1 MPAAKVADSHNAY
14 KGIIMKFFI
23 SLVAS
28 LLFFSLPQISM
39 GDVYTWVD
47 KQGVKHFS
55 NEPPPEGVKVL
66 STTEE
71 VPVNEAKD
79 RAREKKD
86 SQALKEL
93 EQEAAEDGAKSTTA
107 ENPKPETAPTD
118 KVVVTQGDDD
128 AFHEDRIKKR
138 VKKDHRIDPS
148 PEKKAEGGE
157 GGRGP
162 VSAGPKK

>member
-1 MPAAKVADSHNAY
+1 MPAAKVADSHNAF

-79 RAREKKD
+79 RAREEKD

-93 EQEAAEDGAKSTTA
+93 EKEAAEDGAKSTTA
-107 ENPKPETAPTD
+107 ENPTPEAAPTD

-128 AFHEDRIKKR
+128 TFHEDRIRRR
-138 VKKDHRIDPS
+138 VKKDPIVDPNG
-148 PEKKAEGGE
+148 EKKTERLEGEKGPE
-157 GGRGP
+157 GK
-162 VSAGPKK
+162 GPKK